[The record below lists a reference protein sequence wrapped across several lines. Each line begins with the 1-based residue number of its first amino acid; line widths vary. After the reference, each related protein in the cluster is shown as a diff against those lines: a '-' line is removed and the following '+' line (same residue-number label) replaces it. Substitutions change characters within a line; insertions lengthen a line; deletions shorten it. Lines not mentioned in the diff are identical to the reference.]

1 MGKIFRSIAIGSIGL
16 AAAAWCAAARAETLT
31 VTWTEPSLGISV
43 SWEQSS
49 TAPPFGPLGST
60 TGVFVDVPI
69 SDFTSTGTTVV
80 GPYTDI
86 VWVNINF
93 GGLFNTPEQPTAT
106 YIVNG
111 PQAYSGDES
120 APTFLMGVYDGTNL
134 GTGAAAIVTISSGA
148 SPVPE
153 TSTWA
158 MMLLGFVGLAFAG
171 YRASRRGAAAR
182 TALTSS

>member
-16 AAAAWCAAARAETLT
+16 AAAAWCTAARAATFT

-49 TAPPFGPLGST
+49 APT
-60 TGVFVDVPI
+60 PI
-69 SDFTSTGTTVV
+69 DFISGAFTDIAVSDFTSTGSTTV

-86 VWVNINF
+86 VWVNSSF
-93 GGLFNTPEQPTAT
+93 GGLFHTPEEPVAT
-106 YIVNG
+106 YIVIG

-153 TSTWA
+153 ISTWA
-158 MMLLGFVGLAFAG
+158 MMLLGFAGLAFAG
-171 YRASRRGAAAR
+171 YRASRRGAALAAGR
-182 TALTSS
+182 